1 MTQTL
6 PAPLSLPAAAA
17 QAERIIAAIAA
28 ELGVRPAQVRAAV
41 ALMDDGASVPFIA
54 RYRKEATGTL
64 DDAQLRDLEERLRY
78 LRELE
83 ARRVVVLETIHA
95 AGKLTDS
102 LRRSVEAA
110 ATKSELE
117 DLYLPYKSTRKTKAD
132 AAREA
137 GLEPLL
143 DALLADP
150 SRFPAVEA
158 DTFVDAGRGVAT
170 ADDAL
175 AGARAILIERAGQ
188 DAVLVGELRERLWKK
203 GRLRSAVKA
212 GKDTEGEKFKDYF
225 DFAQPPH
232 TLPSHRVLALLRGE
246 KEGVLSL
253 DLAEADPRDAD
264 AQAQARAGYE
274 NAVAH
279 SLGIAESGRAADT
292 WLMTSARLAW
302 RTRILTRLSVD
313 LRVRLFQSA
322 EEESV
327 RVFAA
332 NLRDVLLAAPAGNR
346 ATLGLDPGLR
356 TGTKVAVVDGTGKV
370 AATETIYPHAP
381 ARKWTESLATLV
393 RLAQRHHVELIAI
406 GNGTASRETDKL
418 AAELVAE
425 LKRLNPESKVTKL
438 VVSEAGA
445 SVYSASALAGAELPG
460 MDVSLRGAVSIARRL
475 QDPLAELVKIDPK
488 SIGVGQYQHDLTPA
502 KLERS
507 LGAVVEDCVN
517 AVGVDLNTAS
527 PALLARVAGVGPLL
541 SENIVAHRNEHGP
554 FSKRRELL
562 KVARLGPKAYEQC
575 AGFLRITGGAE
586 PLDSSSV
593 HPEAYGVARKILA
606 AVGAKPGQIAGGV
619 GAVASVNPADFVDG
633 DFGLPTVADIVAELQ
648 KPGRDPRPR
657 FETATFTDGIEKI
670 TDLRPGMILEGTVSN
685 VAAFGAFVDIGVH
698 QDGLVHVSA
707 MSNTFVSDPHS
718 VVKSGQVV
726 RVKVLEVE
734 PERKRISLTLRL
746 DDEAKSAERVAN
758 DAGSRSSARGPRP
771 GGGQGQGRGQQAGRP
786 PRPGNAA
793 PAAGNANTA
802 MAEAL
807 RRAGLGK

>member
-6 PAPLSLPAAAA
+6 PAPLSLPTAAA

-41 ALMDDGASVPFIA
+41 TLLDDGASVPFIA

-83 ARRVVVLETIHA
+83 ARRVMVLETIHG
-95 AGKLTDS
+95 AGKLTDA

-150 SRFPAVEA
+150 SRFPAVAA
-158 DTFVDAGRGVAT
+158 DAFVDAGRGVAT

-188 DAVLVGELRERLWKK
+188 DTVLVGELRERLWKK
-203 GRLRSAVKA
+203 GRLRSAVKS
-212 GKDTEGEKFKDYF
+212 GKVAEGEKFKDYF
-225 DFAQPPH
+225 DFAQPPQ

-253 DLAEADPRDAD
+253 DLAEADPRDVE

-313 LRVRLFQSA
+313 LRVRMFQSA

-381 ARKWTESLATLV
+381 VRKWNESLATLV
-393 RLAQRHHVELIAI
+393 ALAQRHNVELVAI

-425 LKRLNPESKVTKL
+425 LKRLNPGSLVTKL

-460 MDVSLRGAVSIARRL
+460 MDVTLRGAVSIARRL

-606 AVGAKPGQIAGGV
+606 AVGAKPGEIASGV
-619 GAVASVNPADFVDG
+619 GAVATVTPADFVDG
-633 DFGLPTVADIVAELQ
+633 DFGLPTVTDIVAELQ

-707 MSNTFVSDPHS
+707 MSNSFVSDPHS

-746 DDEAKSAERVAN
+746 DEEAGAHSAGSAN
-758 DAGSRSSARGPRP
+758 DGGYRSSARAPRQ
-771 GGGQGQGRGQQAGRP
+771 GGASGRP

-793 PAAGNANTA
+793 PTSGTANTA